1 MLKNFEPNKVF
12 SLTSKAPKYVLIIF
26 IIVISIGLLEALIIS
41 PEDYIQSHSVRIM
54 YVHVPSAWI
63 SLGTF
68 SVIAILSFA
77 IIIFKVKSFI
87 LITKSLAP
95 AGLVFNII
103 ALVTGSI
110 WGKPTWGTW
119 WAWDARITSML
130 ILALFYII
138 YILAWRIYDGT
149 EKVDK
154 VTSLIAILGAINIPI
169 IKYSVDWWS
178 TLHQPSS
185 INIFAKTSIHSSMIV
200 PLALMTAAFA
210 LFSILIFLM
219 KYNTELIK
227 IKNKGLDRL

>member
-12 SLTSKAPKYVLIIF
+12 SITSKAQKYVLFIF

-68 SVIAILSFA
+68 SAIAILSFS
-77 IIIFKVKSFI
+77 IIIFKIKSFV
-87 LITKSLAP
+87 LIAKSLAP

-149 EKVDK
+149 EKANK
-154 VTSLIAILGAINIPI
+154 VTSMIAILGAINIPI

-178 TLHQPSS
+178 TLHQPAS

-200 PLALMTAAFA
+200 PLSVLCLTFESSNF
-210 LFSILIFLM
+210 LFV
-219 KYNTELIK
+219 K
-227 IKNKGLDRL
+227 

>member
-1 MLKNFEPNKVF
+1 MFKLFEPNKIF
-12 SLTSKAPKYVLIIF
+12 SINSKITKYILFLF
-26 IIVISIGLLEALIIS
+26 IIVLSIGLVEALFLS

-68 SVIAILSFA
+68 SAIAILSFS
-77 IIIFKVKSFI
+77 IIVFKIKSFI
-87 LITKSLAP
+87 LIAKSLAP

-138 YILAWRIYDGT
+138 YILAWRIYDNG
-149 EKVDK
+149 EKVHK
-154 VTSLIAILGAINIPI
+154 ITSMIAILGAINIPI

-178 TLHQPSS
+178 TLHQPAS
-185 INIFAKTSIHSSMIV
+185 INIFEKTSIHSSMIV

>member
-12 SLTSKAPKYVLIIF
+12 SLTSKAPKYILLIF
-26 IIVISIGLLEALIIS
+26 IIVISIGLLEALIFS

-68 SVIAILSFA
+68 SVIAILSFS
-77 IIIFKVKSFI
+77 IIIFKIKSFV
-87 LITKSLAP
+87 LIAKSLAP

-138 YILAWRIYDGT
+138 YILAWRIYDNT
-149 EKVDK
+149 EKVNK
-154 VTSLIAILGAINIPI
+154 ITSLIAILGAINVQI

-178 TLHQPSS
+178 TLHQPAS
-185 INIFAKTSIHSSMIV
+185 INIFAKTSIHPSMIV

>member
-1 MLKNFEPNKVF
+1 MNIFYRINNLSF
-12 SLTSKAPKYVLIIF
+12 KAQKYIFFLF
-26 IIVISIGLLEALIIS
+26 IIVFSIGIVEALVLS
-41 PEDYIQSHSVRIM
+41 PADYKQSDSVRIM

-68 SVIAILSFA
+68 SIIAILSFV
-77 IIIFKVKSFI
+77 IIVFKNKSFI
-87 LITKSLAP
+87 LIAKSLAP
-95 AGLVFNII
+95 SGLVFNII

-138 YILAWRIYDGT
+138 YILAWRIYDNG
-149 EKVDK
+149 EKANK
-154 VTSLIAILGAINIPI
+154 ITSLIAILGAINIPI

-178 TLHQPSS
+178 TLHQPAS

>member
-1 MLKNFEPNKVF
+1 MFDLINPSRIFYWIEKLINFINSIF
-12 SLTSKAPKYVLIIF
+12 FILLII
-26 IIVISIGLLEALIIS
+26 ALTFALVLS
-41 PEDYIQSHSVRIM
+41 PPDYLQGDSVRIM

-63 SLGTF
+63 SLGIF
-68 SVIAILSFA
+68 STIAILSF
-77 IIIFKVKSFI
+77 IIIVFKNKSFI
-87 LITKSLAP
+87 LIAKSLAP
-95 AGLVFNII
+95 SGLVFNII

-138 YILAWRIYDGT
+138 YILAWRIYENG
-149 EKVDK
+149 EKANK
-154 VTSLIAILGAINIPI
+154 ITSLIAILGAINIPI

-178 TLHQPSS
+178 TLHQPAS
-185 INIFAKTSIHSSMIV
+185 INIFEKTSIHSSMIV